1 VLRHHQSQHFLTLSK
16 LPAQEPGARKVCLT
30 GAASQDSNF
39 EVCPA
44 NKTIS
49 EGYAV
54 MSGDLVM
61 LQARKTAADGQ
72 HFKLNMN
79 ELRVD
84 SAELQAMATHSR
96 GLITG
101 FQELNGSLR

>member
-1 VLRHHQSQHFLTLSK
+1 M
-16 LPAQEPGARKVCLT
+16 VCLT

-39 EVCPA
+39 QVSPA

-49 EGYAV
+49 GGYAV

-61 LQARKTAADGQ
+61 LQARKAAPDGQ
-72 HFKLNMN
+72 HLMLNMC
-79 ELRVD
+79 ELQVD
-84 SAELQAMATHSR
+84 SAELRAMTTHSR
-96 GLITG
+96 DLITG

>member
-1 VLRHHQSQHFLTLSK
+1 
-16 LPAQEPGARKVCLT
+16 VCLT
-30 GAASQDSNF
+30 VAASQDSNF
-39 EVCPA
+39 QVSPA

-61 LQARKTAADGQ
+61 LQARKAAPDGQ
-72 HFKLNMN
+72 HLMLNMS

-84 SAELQAMATHSR
+84 SAELQAMNTHSK